1 MKPSG
6 LKFEVKDVV
15 QIVTIAI
22 MFITQYYNLK
32 SDIKELV
39 LYRKEDEKFIN
50 ARLTRIEQD
59 VQRHSNMILNLQLGN
74 RSAILPETPK
84 ITSDGKSN

>member
-50 ARLTRIEQD
+50 ARLTRIESD

-84 ITSDGKSN
+84 ITTDGKSN

>member
-50 ARLTRIEQD
+50 ARLTRIESD

-84 ITSDGKSN
+84 ITSDAKSN

>member
-6 LKFEVKDVV
+6 LKFEVKDVI

-50 ARLTRIEQD
+50 ARLTRIESD

>member
-6 LKFEVKDVV
+6 LKFEIKDVI

-50 ARLTRIEQD
+50 ARLTRIESD

>member
-6 LKFEVKDVV
+6 LKFEIKDVI

>member
-50 ARLTRIEQD
+50 ARLTRIESD

>member
-1 MKPSG
+1 MKAES
-6 LKFEVKDVV
+6 LKFGTKDVI
-15 QIVTIAI
+15 QIVSIAI
-22 MFITQYYNLK
+22 MFVAQYYSLK

-74 RSAILPETPK
+74 RSAILPESPK
-84 ITSDGKSN
+84 IKSYEPN

>member
-1 MKPSG
+1 MKAESI
-6 LKFEVKDVV
+6 KFGTKDVI
-15 QIVTIAI
+15 QIVSIAI
-22 MFITQYYNLK
+22 MLVAQYYSLK

-59 VQRHSNMILNLQLGN
+59 VQRHSNMILSLQLGN
-74 RSAILPETPK
+74 RAAILPESPK
-84 ITSDGKSN
+84 IKSE

>member
-1 MKPSG
+1 MKADS
-6 LKFEVKDVV
+6 LKFGTKDVI
-15 QIVTIAI
+15 QIVSIAI
-22 MFITQYYNLK
+22 MFVAQYYSLK

-59 VQRHSNMILNLQLGN
+59 VQRHSNMILSLQLGN
-74 RSAILPETPK
+74 RAAILPESPK
-84 ITSDGKSN
+84 IKSE

>member
-1 MKPSG
+1 MKAESI
-6 LKFEVKDVV
+6 KFGTKDVI
-15 QIVTIAI
+15 QIVSIAI
-22 MFITQYYNLK
+22 MFVAQYYSLK

-59 VQRHSNMILNLQLGN
+59 VQRHSNAILSLQLGN
-74 RSAILPETPK
+74 RAAILPESPK
-84 ITSDGKSN
+84 IKSE

>member
-50 ARLTRIEQD
+50 ARLTRIEAD

-74 RSAILPETPK
+74 KNAILPESPK
-84 ITSDGKSN
+84 ITSDGKPY

>member
-6 LKFEVKDVV
+6 LKFEVKDVI

-50 ARLTRIEQD
+50 ARLTRIESD

-74 RSAILPETPK
+74 KNAILPETPK
-84 ITSDGKSN
+84 ITSDGKPN

>member
-74 RSAILPETPK
+74 KNAILPESPK
-84 ITSDGKSN
+84 ITSDGKPN

>member
-1 MKPSG
+1 MKPSS
-6 LKFEVKDVV
+6 LKFEVKDVI

-59 VQRHSNMILNLQLGN
+59 VQRHSNMIFNLQLGN
-74 RSAILPETPK
+74 KNAILPETPK
-84 ITSDGKSN
+84 ITSDGKPN